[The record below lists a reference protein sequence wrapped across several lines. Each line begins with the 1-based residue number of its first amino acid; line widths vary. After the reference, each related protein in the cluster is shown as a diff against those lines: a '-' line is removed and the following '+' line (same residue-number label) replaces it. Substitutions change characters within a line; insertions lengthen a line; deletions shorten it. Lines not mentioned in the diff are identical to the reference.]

1 MVSITPSNSVEF
13 ETLTTQPSYPD
24 VAEPEFDSKLKIL
37 SHNVR
42 DIRFGNL
49 SKFSVDIPYLESRND
64 LVSAF
69 CSFRDGLFRDSL
81 SPFVKSQVVSV
92 IEISQSNNGFF
103 RKNHQTI
110 NQNLEQTDKSEK
122 GGLFGMFKKKS

>member
-1 MVSITPSNSVEF
+1 MVNVTPSNSVEF

-24 VAEPEFDSKLKIL
+24 VDKNEFDSFMRLL

-49 SKFSVDIPYLESRND
+49 NRYTTDLIYLENRND
-64 LVSAF
+64 LVTAF
-69 CSFRDGLFRDSL
+69 SYFRGGKFRNSL
-81 SPFVKSQVVSV
+81 APLIKSQVVST
-92 IEISQSNNGFF
+92 IEISQSVNGFF

-110 NQNLEQTDKSEK
+110 NQNIEQNENTQKK
-122 GGLFGMFKKKS
+122 GFKLFGKRE

>member
-1 MVSITPSNSVEF
+1 MVQITPSNSVEF

-24 VAEPEFDSKLKIL
+24 VEKDEFDSKNKIL

-49 SKFSVDIPYLESRND
+49 NRFTTDIPYLENRND
-64 LVSAF
+64 LVSALMM
-69 CSFRDGLFRDSL
+69 FRGGIFRNNL
-81 SPFVKSQVVSV
+81 APFTKSQVVSV
-92 IEISQSNNGFF
+92 VELSQSSGGFF

-110 NQNLEQTDKSEK
+110 NQNVEQTDKSEK
-122 GGLFGMFKKKS
+122 KGFKLFGKRD

>member
-1 MVSITPSNSVEF
+1 LVQVTPSNSVEF

-24 VAEPEFDSKLKIL
+24 VDGVEFDSKNRVL

-49 SKFSVDIPYLESRND
+49 NRFTTDIPYLENRND

-69 CSFRDGLFRDSL
+69 MVFRDGLFNDSIA
-81 SPFVKSQVVSV
+81 PFVKSQVVSV
-92 IEISQSNNGFF
+92 VELSQSSGGFF

-110 NQNLEQTDKSEK
+110 NQAIEQTDKSEK
-122 GGLFGMFKKKS
+122 KGFKLFGKRD

>member
-1 MVSITPSNSVEF
+1 MVQVTPSNSVEF

-24 VAEPEFDSKLKIL
+24 VSEDEFDVKNKIL

-42 DIRFGNL
+42 DVRFGNL
-49 SKFSVDIPYLESRND
+49 NRFTTDIPYLENRND

-69 CSFRDGLFRDSL
+69 MSFRGGMFRDTL
-81 SPFVKSQVVSV
+81 APFVKSQVVSV
-92 IEISQSNNGFF
+92 VELSQSSGGFF

-110 NQNLEQTDKSEK
+110 NQAIEQTDKSE
-122 GGLFGMFKKKS
+122 GGFKLFGKKRF